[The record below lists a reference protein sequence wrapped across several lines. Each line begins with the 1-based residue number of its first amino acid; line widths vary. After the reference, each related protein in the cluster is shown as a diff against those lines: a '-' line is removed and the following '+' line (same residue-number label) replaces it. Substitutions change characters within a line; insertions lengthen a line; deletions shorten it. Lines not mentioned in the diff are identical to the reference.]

1 MRLHGFANGHRQST
15 DAGRMR
21 TPREPE
27 TDERLFLTAAE
38 VGRRLGLGK
47 SRVYELAAAGA
58 LPVVRL
64 SPRRMLFPRRGL
76 EELAKAAIERAKAR
90 TLVDPAEDRS

>member
-1 MRLHGFANGHRQST
+1 MS
-15 DAGRMR
+15 
-21 TPREPE
+21 REPE

-38 VGRRLGLGK
+38 VGRRLGLRK
-47 SRVYELAAAGA
+47 SRVYALAAAGV

-76 EELAKAAIERAKAR
+76 EELAEAAIARAKAR
-90 TLVDPAEDRS
+90 TLTGPAEDRF